1 MYDFEIEEDM
11 KEIFSTLEDKICESE
26 NEFFDDDET
35 YSEEFT
41 SGYIDGYKNGI
52 EMAMTILKEYGY
64 SDEMKNEEKTKH
76 YEEEDSKLDDFIIDE
91 LFDIIH
97 EELNDFQTVQVGQYF
112 IINARDR
119 LKHDLENEKILEEY
133 NKLDTIVTM
142 LQKILENYV

>member
-26 NEFFDDDET
+26 NEFFDDDEM

-41 SGYIDGYKNGI
+41 RGYIDGYKNGI

-97 EELNDFQTVQVGQYF
+97 GELNDFQTVQVGQYF